1 MSQVQLETI
10 LSISVVL
17 LLLAASVNIWWILSG
32 REIRMVRRAFARW
45 VVWRWEKDHRVE
57 SYVKGLRELATN
69 REEK

>member
-32 REIRMVRRAFARW
+32 REIKMVRRAFARL
-45 VVWRWEKDHRVE
+45 VWRWEKDHRVE